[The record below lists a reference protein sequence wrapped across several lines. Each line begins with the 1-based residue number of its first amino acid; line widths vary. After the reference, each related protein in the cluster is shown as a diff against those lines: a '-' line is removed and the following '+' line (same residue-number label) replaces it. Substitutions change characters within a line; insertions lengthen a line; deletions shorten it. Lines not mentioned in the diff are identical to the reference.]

1 MQNTALY
8 SISLLL
14 LFLQASIQTHNTLGW
29 KLQGMEQA
37 ITEVEVFMNEAIE
50 EFMAAFIL
58 LQNFI
63 NLKCRHQVE
72 KNKLYNRFVD
82 YEIFRHVVTQRV
94 NNALSVHLQKAHI
107 NKIYSVFHCVNVMHV
122 LNSDFVICFLRH
134 VNERNEDHKL
144 VSVNPMPCL
153 AKEAS
158 ITVQLRYL
166 LREIYSRIFKY
177 NNFLGTHNIISW
189 AINDIKTQ
197 IGKRE

>member
-63 NLKCRHQVE
+63 RMKITNS
-72 KNKLYNRFVD
+72 
-82 YEIFRHVVTQRV
+82 
-94 NNALSVHLQKAHI
+94 SVLIQ
-107 NKIYSVFHCVNVMHV
+107 
-122 LNSDFVICFLRH
+122 
-134 VNERNEDHKL
+134 
-144 VSVNPMPCL
+144 CL
-153 AKEAS
+153 ASQKKRLLPYR
-158 ITVQLRYL
+158 VQLRYL